1 LTEYR
6 RTSVFLL
13 LAALALLA
21 GTVECLGYGF
31 RTHSAVNLR
40 AIETLPDDMRI
51 GFEPYGKLLARHAS
65 DPDRWK
71 ESNPKESHK
80 HWVHLEFYSDRPFT
94 ELPRDFDDIETKYAW
109 ETINHNGKLIWTIV
123 DYTDSLTAAMADGRW
138 MWVTYYASALGHYVA
153 DGHQPLHTTTNYD
166 GQETGNDGIHLR
178 FEIDML
184 DAHWDPSTMR
194 LAEAEYV
201 EDVFDFALCFLR
213 DTNSGCE
220 LIMRSDNEA
229 RSASDGRFDATYYEA
244 LWDQT
249 GRGVSGW
256 LEDATSDLGS
266 LWYTAWVDAGRPDI
280 PEPPQKLV
288 VIRSPRVEEVKRS
301 QTPVIAGLAGFG
313 AAIIVTLLGLWK

>member
-1 LTEYR
+1 
-6 RTSVFLL
+6 VFHLFL
-13 LAALALLA
+13 VIVLLA
-21 GTVECLGYGF
+21 GSSECVAYGF
-31 RTHSAVNLR
+31 RAHSAVNLR
-40 AIETLPDDMRI
+40 AIETLPDEMRI
-51 GFEPYGKLLARHAS
+51 AFAPYAELLSKHAS

-80 HWVHLEFYSDRPFT
+80 HWIHLEFYSDWPFT
-94 ELPRDFDDIETKYAW
+94 SLTRDFNEIENRYAW
-109 ETINHNGKLIWTIV
+109 GTINNNGRLIWTIV

-138 MWVTYYASALGHYVA
+138 MWATYYASALGHYVA

-178 FEIDML
+178 FEIHML

-194 LAEAEYV
+194 LTQAQYV
-201 EDVFDFALCFLR
+201 EDVFDYALCFLR
-213 DTNSGCE
+213 DTHSGCE
-220 LIMRSDNEA
+220 LIMRGDNEA
-229 RSASDGRFDATYYEA
+229 RSASAGRFDSTYYEV

-280 PEPPQKLV
+280 PEPPQKLAIV
-288 VIRSPRVEEVKRS
+288 RSSRVEEVKRS
-301 QTPVIAGLAGFG
+301 RTPVIAGLVGFG
-313 AAIIVTLLGLWK
+313 AAVIVTLFTLRK